1 MLVTTPFRV
10 LEEGSSGTE
19 YNPTDAVI
27 FVGISLVLGIAC
39 RHVLRGTR
47 VPYTVALLILGIG
60 LGALDYGKHSQ
71 LGKLGNGIRIWAN
84 IDPDLLLAVF
94 LPALLFESSFS
105 MEMHQIKLTFPY
117 NWSWKTNLLLG
128 GLLSAT
134 DPVAVVA
141 LLKELGASKKLS
153 TIIEGESLMNDGVA
167 IGLAFGVAS
176 VLWLGFIFNDTVI
189 EITLTLAVSYVAY
202 FTAQE
207 VADISGVLTVMTLG
221 MFYSAVAK
229 TAFKGEGQQSLHH
242 FCGVVIADG
251 ILRSDNF
258 FKTHG
263 MLLECSVFL
272 DSTSER
278 LLFSITAV
286 NCSLLVFLAFLLWG
300 CAFIS
305 LHAIALVLLPRR
317 SSDNSSYINSETGIL
332 RRILN
337 YTKHEML
344 NKALEAFGDLGDD
357 EELGPA
363 DWPTV
368 KRYITCLNDLEGERV
383 HPHSS
388 SENDDTLH
396 HMNLKD
402 IRIRFLNGVQAA
414 YWGMLNEG
422 RITQN
427 TANIL
432 MQSVEE
438 AIDLVPHVALCDW
451 KGLRAY
457 VNIPNYYKF
466 LQTSIVPQKL
476 IMFFTVERLESACYI
491 CAAFLRAHRIAR
503 QQLNDFIGECSILSS
518 KNMTLSGTPEAD
530 FVSLAAFHLT
540 GVAQLWHFQ
549 LEMDEPAMSWPQF
562 KQRCYLRFGPGLR
575 GNSLGN
581 LTRIR
586 QDGRSVEEYSTQFQE
601 TLTCTTSVRPD
612 QKVDLFTAGLDEWL
626 RIDVENM
633 HPLNLDVAMNLARSL
648 ARKQFCFSPA
658 VFPNPPFSSFPFA
671 GGSRQ
676 GPTQSAPGSRLRQSP
691 TPAASI
697 SSSAGSRSVAAP
709 RPAVSQ
715 SRFSGGSSSGPPPE
729 RRLSRTEYQRRRAQ
743 GLCFHCDDAW
753 SPAHNCRHLFMLVI
767 DNSAS
772 SIPEQ
777 PFESTEPEEEHPEI
791 SLHAITG
798 TGNGN
803 TMRVNLRLNNSP
815 ITALIDSGSTH
826 NFVDSTT
833 ANRLGLTIR
842 SCPYLRVAVAN
853 GERITGLGICEDVIL
868 QKDSN
873 YFPVNLYVIPL
884 VGFEIVLGVHWLRTL
899 GAILWDFTALTM
911 SFKYN
916 NQPVTWQGEQEPTT
930 LPPTRQC
937 DHHITLVTG
946 ADPVAVRPYRYP
958 QAQKEPPV
966 SPILDSLRREL
977 STSAAAQ
984 ALRGKIQSGSEGP
997 QWSLDGDFI
1006 RYKGESEIASVV
1018 INESEEEGEEA
1029 RKFLEEVR
1037 VTFPQ
1042 VLRVVKTRQATYAVL
1057 NQLSHYVHNL
1067 EEIGLLEEKEM
1078 IHLHDAVQTDLKKLL
1093 RNPPVVKIPKV
1104 RDLISTN
1111 PFLGA
1116 LPSTERETLVGSTKE
1131 IMKLRGTTLYREGDK
1146 PTCVWLISN
1155 GVVKWTSQLTSN
1167 KQLLHPTF
1175 THGSTLG
1182 LYEVLVGKPYIC
1194 DIITDSVVL
1203 CFSVETE
1210 KLLSVL
1216 RSDPAIEDFFWQ
1228 ESVIVLA
1235 KVLLPQVFENM
1246 GMPDLRALVAER
1258 STMSTYIRGESFELP
1273 HHSIG
1278 FLLEGFVR
1286 GQDAGELV
1294 TSPAALLPSRMD
1306 QSSRKSEMSGSR
1318 AGSFS
1323 HQARSYQV
1331 ETRARVIMFDIG
1343 AFEADRSLRRRS
1355 SSFLLYPTE
1364 HHSRSLSREHGSLMS
1379 WPEHSSMFRGHHNL
1393 EATNQQES
1401 SLSARAMQ
1409 LSIFG
1414 SKVKR
1419 RVPSFTRNNK
1429 TKPSLSRSYPNIRSN
1444 YARPLVSARS
1454 EGSCTMSKHAEA
1466 PRYKKERH
1474 SVTERPV
1481 REARGESSDE
1491 SGCEDEHIVR
1501 IDSPSTLSFR

>member
-1 MLVTTPFRV
+1 MTSMLVTTPFRV

-105 MEMHQIKLTFPY
+105 MEMHQIKRCIVQMVLLAGPGVLISTFFLGCALKLTFPY

-153 TIIEGESLMNDGVA
+153 TIIEGESLMNDGTAIVVYQLFLRMVLGWSFNWGSIIRFLLQVSLGAVA

-242 FCGVVIADG
+242 FWEMVAYIANTLIFILSGVVIADG

-258 FKTHG
+258 FKTHEYSWG
-263 MLLECSVFL
+263 YL
-272 DSTSER
+272 
-278 LLFSITAV
+278 
-286 NCSLLVFLAFLLWG
+286 FLLYVLVQVSRVVVVGALFPLLRCFGYGLDWKEATILVWSG
-300 CAFIS
+300 LRGAVALS
-305 LHAIALVLLPRR
+305 LSLSVKR

-332 RRILN
+332 FVFFTGGIVFLTLIINGSTTQFILRILSMDRLSTAKRRILN

-503 QQLNDFIGECSILSS
+503 QQLNDFI
-518 KNMTLSGTPEAD
+518 
-530 FVSLAAFHLT
+530 
-540 GVAQLWHFQ
+540 
-549 LEMDEPAMSWPQF
+549 
-562 KQRCYLRFGPGLR
+562 
-575 GNSLGN
+575 
-581 LTRIR
+581 
-586 QDGRSVEEYSTQFQE
+586 
-601 TLTCTTSVRPD
+601 
-612 QKVDLFTAGLDEWL
+612 
-626 RIDVENM
+626 
-633 HPLNLDVAMNLARSL
+633 
-648 ARKQFCFSPA
+648 
-658 VFPNPPFSSFPFA
+658 
-671 GGSRQ
+671 
-676 GPTQSAPGSRLRQSP
+676 
-691 TPAASI
+691 
-697 SSSAGSRSVAAP
+697 
-709 RPAVSQ
+709 
-715 SRFSGGSSSGPPPE
+715 
-729 RRLSRTEYQRRRAQ
+729 
-743 GLCFHCDDAW
+743 
-753 SPAHNCRHLFMLVI
+753 
-767 DNSAS
+767 
-772 SIPEQ
+772 
-777 PFESTEPEEEHPEI
+777 
-791 SLHAITG
+791 
-798 TGNGN
+798 
-803 TMRVNLRLNNSP
+803 
-815 ITALIDSGSTH
+815 
-826 NFVDSTT
+826 
-833 ANRLGLTIR
+833 
-842 SCPYLRVAVAN
+842 
-853 GERITGLGICEDVIL
+853 
-868 QKDSN
+868 
-873 YFPVNLYVIPL
+873 
-884 VGFEIVLGVHWLRTL
+884 
-899 GAILWDFTALTM
+899 
-911 SFKYN
+911 
-916 NQPVTWQGEQEPTT
+916 
-930 LPPTRQC
+930 
-937 DHHITLVTG
+937 
-946 ADPVAVRPYRYP
+946 
-958 QAQKEPPV
+958 
-966 SPILDSLRREL
+966 
-977 STSAAAQ
+977 
-984 ALRGKIQSGSEGP
+984 
-997 QWSLDGDFI
+997 
-1006 RYKGESEIASVV
+1006 GESEIASVV

-1278 FLLEGFVR
+1278 FLIEGFVR

>member
-1 MLVTTPFRV
+1 MTSMLVTTPFRV
-10 LEEGSSGTE
+10 LEEGSSATE

-105 MEMHQIKLTFPY
+105 MEMHQIKRCIVQMILLAGPGVVISTFFLGCALKLTFPY

-153 TIIEGESLMNDGVA
+153 TIIEGESLMNDGTAIVVYQLFLRMVLGWSFNWGSIIRFLLQVSLGAVA

-242 FCGVVIADG
+242 FWEMVAYIANTLIFILSGVVIADG
-251 ILRSDNF
+251 ILRSENF
-258 FKTHG
+258 FKTHEYSWG
-263 MLLECSVFL
+263 YLILLYVLVQVSRIVVVGALFPLLRCFGYGLDWKEATILVWSGLRGAVALSLSLSVK
-272 DSTSER
+272 
-278 LLFSITAV
+278 
-286 NCSLLVFLAFLLWG
+286 
-300 CAFIS
+300 
-305 LHAIALVLLPRR
+305 R
-317 SSDNSSYINSETGIL
+317 SSDDSSYINPETGIL
-332 RRILN
+332 FVFFTGGIVFLTLIINGSTTQFILRILSMDRLSTAKRRILN
-337 YTKHEML
+337 YTKYEML

-388 SENDDTLH
+388 SGNDDTLH

-476 IMFFTVERLESACYI
+476 IMYFTVERLESACYI

-503 QQLNDFIGECSILSS
+503 QQLNDFI
-518 KNMTLSGTPEAD
+518 
-530 FVSLAAFHLT
+530 
-540 GVAQLWHFQ
+540 
-549 LEMDEPAMSWPQF
+549 
-562 KQRCYLRFGPGLR
+562 
-575 GNSLGN
+575 
-581 LTRIR
+581 
-586 QDGRSVEEYSTQFQE
+586 
-601 TLTCTTSVRPD
+601 
-612 QKVDLFTAGLDEWL
+612 
-626 RIDVENM
+626 
-633 HPLNLDVAMNLARSL
+633 
-648 ARKQFCFSPA
+648 
-658 VFPNPPFSSFPFA
+658 
-671 GGSRQ
+671 
-676 GPTQSAPGSRLRQSP
+676 
-691 TPAASI
+691 
-697 SSSAGSRSVAAP
+697 
-709 RPAVSQ
+709 
-715 SRFSGGSSSGPPPE
+715 
-729 RRLSRTEYQRRRAQ
+729 
-743 GLCFHCDDAW
+743 
-753 SPAHNCRHLFMLVI
+753 
-767 DNSAS
+767 
-772 SIPEQ
+772 
-777 PFESTEPEEEHPEI
+777 
-791 SLHAITG
+791 
-798 TGNGN
+798 
-803 TMRVNLRLNNSP
+803 
-815 ITALIDSGSTH
+815 
-826 NFVDSTT
+826 
-833 ANRLGLTIR
+833 
-842 SCPYLRVAVAN
+842 
-853 GERITGLGICEDVIL
+853 
-868 QKDSN
+868 
-873 YFPVNLYVIPL
+873 
-884 VGFEIVLGVHWLRTL
+884 
-899 GAILWDFTALTM
+899 
-911 SFKYN
+911 
-916 NQPVTWQGEQEPTT
+916 
-930 LPPTRQC
+930 
-937 DHHITLVTG
+937 
-946 ADPVAVRPYRYP
+946 
-958 QAQKEPPV
+958 
-966 SPILDSLRREL
+966 
-977 STSAAAQ
+977 
-984 ALRGKIQSGSEGP
+984 
-997 QWSLDGDFI
+997 
-1006 RYKGESEIASVV
+1006 GESEIASVV

-1116 LPSTERETLVGSTKE
+1116 LPSTVRETLVGSTKE

-1278 FLLEGFVR
+1278 FLLEGFVK
-1286 GQDAGELV
+1286 GQDAGEFV

-1306 QSSRKSEMSGSR
+1306 QSSRNSEMSG
-1318 AGSFS
+1318 
-1323 HQARSYQV
+1323 
-1331 ETRARVIMFDIG
+1331 ENW
-1343 AFEADRSLRRRS
+1343 
-1355 SSFLLYPTE
+1355 TE
-1364 HHSRSLSREHGSLMS
+1364 
-1379 WPEHSSMFRGHHNL
+1379 
-1393 EATNQQES
+1393 
-1401 SLSARAMQ
+1401 
-1409 LSIFG
+1409 I
-1414 SKVKR
+1414 
-1419 RVPSFTRNNK
+1419 
-1429 TKPSLSRSYPNIRSN
+1429 
-1444 YARPLVSARS
+1444 
-1454 EGSCTMSKHAEA
+1454 C
-1466 PRYKKERH
+1466 
-1474 SVTERPV
+1474 
-1481 REARGESSDE
+1481 
-1491 SGCEDEHIVR
+1491 
-1501 IDSPSTLSFR
+1501 